1 VIDTTNAEECQDIVE
16 EVCTE
21 TTAIAHIVGVAA
33 GPEIAAKSGVVV
45 GASGIGPAGYGAA
58 GYGAAGL
65 INHRIGKGEA
75 DPKAD
80 ASYGLGASPLAVAAT
95 PVCHAVTRRESR
107 TVSIQLLRL
116 LYVLKYQD
124 PQLVPDVPLSL
135 TVSLCVTISKPVCV
149 TVPRDVPKTVC
160 GTSPTTHCETISNT
174 VVDQIHN
181 TRSVQE

>member
-75 DPKAD
+75 DPEAD
-80 ASYGLGASPLAVAAT
+80 ASYGLGAFPLAVATT
-95 PVCHAVTRRESR
+95 PVCHAVTRRD
-107 TVSIQLLRL
+107 SIQLLRL

-124 PQLVPDVPLSL
+124 PQLFPDVPLSL